1 MCLLTRF
8 FVFSLFFFLSI
19 QVGVQCEVE
28 PESNSA
34 ALEERVNEI
43 LPLQNKDDDD
53 DDDDEDE

>member
-1 MCLLTRF
+1 
-8 FVFSLFFFLSI
+8 
-19 QVGVQCEVE
+19 VQCEVE